1 MKVRQGFVSNSSSSS
16 FIIKKQDE
24 RDLPV
29 EFPFN
34 LVNISYDNVC
44 KYVLDNL
51 EDRISHAYDE
61 YFMEDDKWFE
71 IWFETGNILQHLPQC
86 LFDYVYYDEYERN
99 CVGGYGFISDY
110 NKFKKAFFDMM
121 NNQIKKYAN
130 GGFVKCEAQDCEYVY
145 LNCGLTLSEEE
156 YVKLFL
162 KNNWNQK
169 HFGMIGCNH

>member
-51 EDRISHAYDE
+51 EDRISHAMTSISRKMINGLKYGL
-61 YFMEDDKWFE
+61 KQE
-71 IWFETGNILQHLPQC
+71 IFFNIYH
-86 LFDYVYYDEYERN
+86 N
-99 CVGGYGFISDY
+99 
-110 NKFKKAFFDMM
+110 
-121 NNQIKKYAN
+121 
-130 GGFVKCEAQDCEYVY
+130 VY
-145 LNCGLTLSEEE
+145 LIMYILMSMSVIVLEVMVLFQIIINLK
-156 YVKLFL
+156 KLFL
-162 KNNWNQK
+162 
-169 HFGMIGCNH
+169 I